1 MLKPYFNLYM
11 ATLISSLNLM
21 LSTSQLT
28 IVLIVTASVFVVFII
43 IAIIKT
49 YKLNAENKRLTELD
63 NLKSEE
69 DNSYKD
75 FTDGHLYDNK

>member
-1 MLKPYFNLYM
+1 M

-28 IVLIVTASVFVVFII
+28 IVLIVTASIFLVFIV

-69 DNSYKD
+69 DTSYKD
-75 FTDGHLYDNK
+75 FTEGHLYDNK